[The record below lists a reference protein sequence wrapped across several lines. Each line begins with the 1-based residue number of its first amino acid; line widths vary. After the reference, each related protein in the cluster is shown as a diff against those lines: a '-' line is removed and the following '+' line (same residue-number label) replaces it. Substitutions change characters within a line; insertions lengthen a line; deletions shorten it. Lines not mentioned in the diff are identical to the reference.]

1 MSNREIPFSIAIL
14 AGGQSRRMGQN
25 KALINLLGKPVLQ
38 WVIDAVASLS
48 DDIFLVTNTPE
59 NYRAFQLPMVGDIFP
74 GNAALG
80 GIHTAVA
87 TARHSWVMLLACDM
101 PLIRADIVRAMAAQR
116 GDADVVVPRIA
127 GRAEPLHALYRKTC
141 RAAIEASLAAQQL
154 RVIHFFEAVT
164 VRYIS
169 PVDLGEPNFNFLTN
183 LNTPED
189 LQRVTKILENQQT

>member
-1 MSNREIPFSIAIL
+1 MSNRETPFSIAIL

-25 KALINLLGKPVLQ
+25 KALINLLGKPVLR

-59 NYRAFQLPMVGDIFP
+59 SYRAFQLPMVGDILP

-87 TARHSWVMLLACDM
+87 TARHPWVMLLACDM
-101 PLIRADIVRAMAAQR
+101 PLIRADIIRAMAAQR

-141 RAAIEASLAAQQL
+141 RAAIEASIAAQQL
-154 RVIHFFEAVT
+154 RVISFFEAVA

-169 PVDLGEPNFNFLTN
+169 PADLGEPNFNFLTN